1 MHIPDGYLSP
11 STCAVFTAAM
21 LPFWYRASAKL
32 KETVETAQAPFIAM
46 GAIFVFL
53 VMMFNVPIPDGTTAH
68 ATGAALM
75 AIVFGPWIAVI
86 VVSVALFIQALVFGD
101 GGILTFGANAFNMAV
116 VLPFVSYF
124 VYMALSRNA
133 ALHSARRI
141 FAASAAGYIGIN
153 VAAFM
158 ASLEFGVQP
167 MLFHTPDGT
176 PLYCPYGLAVAVPAM
191 LFAHLLVAGFVEGA
205 VTGLALK
212 YILRDSAH
220 FVLTRLPGRSPE
232 EAGHG

>member
-21 LPFWYRASAKL
+21 LPFWYRASVKL
-32 KETVETAQAPFIAM
+32 RDTVETIQAPFIAM

-53 VMMFNVPIPDGTTAH
+53 VMMFNIPIPDGTTAH
-68 ATGAALM
+68 ATGAALT
-75 AIVFGPWIAVI
+75 AIVFGPWVAVI

-101 GGILTFGANAFNMAV
+101 GGILAFGANSFNMAV

-124 VYMALSRNA
+124 VYMALSRKA
-133 ALHSARRI
+133 ARHSTRRI
-141 FAASAAGYIGIN
+141 FAASVAGYIGIN
-153 VAAFM
+153 VAAFV

-167 MLFHTPDGT
+167 LLFHAPDGT

-191 LFAHLLVAGFVEGA
+191 MFAHLLVAGFVEGA

-212 YILRDSAH
+212 YILRDSPH
-220 FVLTRLPGRSPE
+220 FVLTKLPGCSPE